1 MTIEEKLEYLIE
13 KIRVMNNAVNNET
26 PDFALLEIER
36 VCQMLDGWNDATT
49 E

>member
-1 MTIEEKLEYLIE
+1 MTTEEKLEYLIE
-13 KIRVMNNAVNNET
+13 KIRIMNNAVNNGT

-36 VCQMLDGWNDATT
+36 VCQMLDGWNDAPT